1 MSAFNDLGLQERM
14 LLTFEVEEFL
24 YREASLLDERR
35 LDEWLALT
43 TDDIHYWMPIR
54 RTTTAKEIDNEFTK
68 PGGMAYFDDDKKTL
82 GMRVQRLQVGRAW
95 AEDPPSRTRHV
106 VTNVR
111 IVGVDGSDIT
121 AASNFMLYRTRLN
134 SEEDSWIGR
143 REDVLRR
150 ESGCAQTRAPL
161 HLSRSDRHPRA
172 EHEQPVLTRRVRAL
186 EVQPKMRRS
195 LKVVASAEEAQRVRS
210 GRRRPPKRS
219 TRR

>member
-68 PGGMAYFDDDKKTL
+68 PGGMAFFDDDKKTL

-111 IVGVDGSDIT
+111 ILGVDGNDIT

-150 ESGCAQTRAPL
+150 EAGALKLARRYIYLDQTVILAQNMSNL
-161 HLSRSDRHPRA
+161 F
-172 EHEQPVLTRRVRAL
+172 
-186 EVQPKMRRS
+186 
-195 LKVVASAEEAQRVRS
+195 
-210 GRRRPPKRS
+210 
-219 TRR
+219 